1 MVAALLASSG
11 LAALLLAVD
20 QDFGLVGVLGLAPGP
35 GLMALQVFA
44 LALQFTGLALLLLL
58 QPGKLLLRL
67 RRLVGFLRTIEAVVA
82 TVGLQAQAG

>member
-1 MVAALLASSG
+1 
-11 LAALLLAVD
+11 
-20 QDFGLVGVLGLAPGP
+20 
-35 GLMALQVFA
+35 MALQVFA

-58 QPGKLLLRL
+58 QPGKLLLGL